1 MFYVRS
7 FTTQS
12 YVTRV
17 PRVMCPTIFM
27 SSASTFYT
35 RRSAFYKRL
44 RCTSSEENAVDA
56 VEGGAVAETA
66 EGNVTDITSV
76 EVDPMEEA
84 IKLAETQLQ
93 KQLSVRLY
101 LLIKIF
107 I

>member
-35 RRSAFYKRL
+35 RRSVTRL
-44 RCTSSEENAVDA
+44 RCTSREENAVDA